1 MKQRLR
7 IALAFAVACT
17 MLFTASAGYGEGG
30 SIPLYEVLPQKLN
43 DPGYIMERGM
53 GGVKLEMTPSEDGAV
68 LASGYIGGYQLTLDS
83 QTGWFD
89 CDQPDTYPH
98 IVGYEWI
105 SPAQE
110 AQLTSEPGLY
120 TPEEAAEIGL
130 QFLHDVIGMDTSR
143 LYVLEIVAGEADKER
158 SCVHRIE
165 YAYRVD
171 DMRVGWWWADK
182 VSNFPMTLSILVWV
196 TDSGVD
202 DAHGRA
208 VSFAPCA
215 EVARADILA
224 QDAIADLAQS
234 STPPELMYLPIE
246 QDEKEVLRPFWAV
259 LVDMG
264 APHEY
269 DALTGEELLN
279 DWDALPLP

>member
-17 MLFTASAGYGEGG
+17 MLFTANIGYGEGNT
-30 SIPLYEVLPQKLN
+30 IPTYEVLPQKLN
-43 DPGYIMERGM
+43 DASYIMEHGM
-53 GGVKLEMTPSEDGAV
+53 DGVTLEMTPSEDGTV
-68 LASGYIGGYQLTLDS
+68 LNGYDNDYSLTLDS

-89 CDQPDTYPH
+89 YNRPNTYPH

-105 SPAQE
+105 APAEE

-130 QFLHDVIGMDTSR
+130 QFLQDVMGMDTSR

-182 VSNFPMTLSILVWV
+182 VSNFPMTLSILLWV

-202 DAHGRA
+202 EAYGRA
-208 VSFAPCA
+208 VSFAPCV

-234 STPPELMYLPIE
+234 STLPELMYLPIE
-246 QDEKEVLRPFWAV
+246 QDEKEVLRPAWVV

-264 APHEY
+264 TPHEY
-269 DALTGEELLN
+269 DAFTGEELLN
-279 DWDALPLP
+279 GWDALPQ

>member
-43 DPGYIMERGM
+43 DASYIMEHGM
-53 GGVKLEMTPSEDGAV
+53 DGVTLEMTPSEDGTV
-68 LASGYIGGYQLTLDS
+68 LNGYDNDYSLTLDS

-89 CDQPDTYPH
+89 YNRPNTYPH

-105 SPAQE
+105 APAEE

-130 QFLHDVIGMDTSR
+130 QFLQDVMGMDTSR

-182 VSNFPMTLSILVWV
+182 VSNFPMTLSILLWV

-202 DAHGRA
+202 EAYGPA
-208 VSFAPCA
+208 VSFAPCV

-234 STPPELMYLPIE
+234 STLPELMYLPIE
-246 QDEKEVLRPFWAV
+246 QDEKEVLRPAWVV

-264 APHEY
+264 TPHEY
-269 DALTGEELLN
+269 DAFTGEELLN
-279 DWDALPLP
+279 GWDALPQ

>member
-17 MLFTASAGYGEGG
+17 MLFTASAGYGEGD

-43 DPGYIMERGM
+43 DASYIMEHGM
-53 GGVKLEMTPSEDGAV
+53 DGVTLEMTPSEDGTV
-68 LASGYIGGYQLTLDS
+68 LNGYDNDYSLTLDS

-89 CDQPDTYPH
+89 YNRPNTYPH

-105 SPAQE
+105 APAEE

-130 QFLHDVIGMDTSR
+130 QFLQDVMGMDTSR

-182 VSNFPMTLSILVWV
+182 VSNFPMTLSILLWV

-202 DAHGRA
+202 EAYGRA
-208 VSFAPCA
+208 VSFAPCV

-234 STPPELMYLPIE
+234 STLPELMYLPIE
-246 QDEKEVLRPFWAV
+246 QDEKEVLRPAWVV

-264 APHEY
+264 TPHEY
-269 DALTGEELLN
+269 DAFTGEELLN
-279 DWDALPLP
+279 GWDALPQ

>member
-1 MKQRLR
+1 MNAKK
-7 IALAFAVACT
+7 ILAFIAAC
-17 MLFTASAGYGEGG
+17 MLFTANIGYGEGNT
-30 SIPLYEVLPQKLN
+30 IPTYEVLPQKLN
-43 DPGYIMERGM
+43 DANYIMEHGM
-53 GGVKLEMTPSEDGAV
+53 GGVTLEMTPSEDGTV

-89 CDQPDTYPH
+89 CTQPNTYPH

-130 QFLHDVIGMDTSR
+130 QFLQDVIGMDTSC
-143 LYVLEIVAGEADKER
+143 LYVREIVAGEADKER
-158 SCVHRIE
+158 SCVHQIQ
-165 YAYRVD
+165 YAYRLP

-182 VSNFPMTLSILVWV
+182 ISNFPMNLSILLWV
-196 TDSGVD
+196 TDNGVD
-202 DAHGRA
+202 EAHGRA
-208 VSFAPCA
+208 VSFVPCA
-215 EVARADILA
+215 EMARADILP

-246 QDEKEVLRPFWAV
+246 QDEKEVLRPVWAV

-264 APHEY
+264 SPHEY

-279 DWDALPLP
+279 DWDALPQ

>member
-17 MLFTASAGYGEGG
+17 MLFTASAGYGEGD

-43 DPGYIMERGM
+43 DASYIMEHGM
-53 GGVKLEMTPSEDGAV
+53 DGVTLEMTPSEDGTV
-68 LASGYIGGYQLTLDS
+68 LNGYDNDYSLTLDS

-89 CDQPDTYPH
+89 YNRPNTYPH

-105 SPAQE
+105 APAEE

-130 QFLHDVIGMDTSR
+130 QFLQDVMGMDTSR

-182 VSNFPMTLSILVWV
+182 VSNFPMTLSILLWV

-202 DAHGRA
+202 
-208 VSFAPCA
+208 
-215 EVARADILA
+215 
-224 QDAIADLAQS
+224 
-234 STPPELMYLPIE
+234 
-246 QDEKEVLRPFWAV
+246 
-259 LVDMG
+259 
-264 APHEY
+264 
-269 DALTGEELLN
+269 
-279 DWDALPLP
+279 